1 MDAKVETA
9 KKAPIVRRRF
19 TDEEK
24 RRAVEATFEEGVSMS
39 QVSRRFDLNTNQLF
53 AWRRQYQQ
61 GLLKDTGTRLIPVE
75 VVDLIGTKPVKQST
89 ASGNAASTTADS
101 SVEIELAGGHRVR
114 IQGKPD
120 VDIVRLILEA
130 LKG

>member
-1 MDAKVETA
+1 MDAKVEA
-9 KKAPIVRRRF
+9 VKKAPIVRRRF

-24 RRAVEATFEEGVSMS
+24 RRAVEATFEAGVSMS

-61 GLLKDTGTRLIPVE
+61 GLLKDSGKLIPVK
-75 VVDLIGTKPVKQST
+75 VVDPIGSEPMKQSAT
-89 ASGNAASTTADS
+89 SGNAMSTTAGC
-101 SVEIELAGGHRVR
+101 SVEIDLAGGHRVR

-120 VDIVRLILEA
+120 ADVVRLVLEA
-130 LKG
+130 LTR